1 MRLMNAKVLFLVIG
15 LVVGGLAGWLTRPE
29 AAEISVL
36 GMKVEVQGDR
46 PAGASGGSL
55 TTGQTQHV
63 AAFAVV
69 GALLGLGLGFV
80 ADRRR

>member
-1 MRLMNAKVLFLVIG
+1 MNAKALFLVIG

-46 PAGASGGSL
+46 AAGASGGSL

-63 AAFAVV
+63 AIFAAI
-69 GALLGLGLGFV
+69 GALVGFGIGFA

>member
-1 MRLMNAKVLFLVIG
+1 MNAKILFLVIG

-29 AAEISVL
+29 AAEINIF
-36 GMKVEVQGDR
+36 GAKIEVQGDHA
-46 PAGASGGSL
+46 AGASGGSL

-63 AAFAVV
+63 AVFAAI
-69 GALLGLGLGFV
+69 GALVGFGLGFL